1 MRKILITIFTG
12 LFMLIQNAHGQMTLT
27 MSNIE
32 VDQNAQAT
40 VDVTVSGFT
49 NLLGVQY
56 SINYDSTILTFVN
69 TTNFSASLPGLSS
82 AAVSGPNGVGVKK
95 GQITFSW
102 FDQLGT
108 GKSLTNGSRLFTI
121 VFSASGAKCKK
132 SDIITSGIPRPLK
145 F

>member
-95 GQITFSW
+95 RADYF
-102 FDQLGT
+102 F
-108 GKSLTNGSRLFTI
+108 
-121 VFSASGAKCKK
+121 VV
-132 SDIITSGIPRPLK
+132 
-145 F
+145 